1 MRLFSALTAAAAFSL
16 STSRHRCAVSAARA
30 YPGVEA
36 GCSIGASFSRGPSY
50 RTQSTPPSRVST
62 EAYFT
67 PSTHARDPSGVC
79 IMSPG
84 ANPKGAQW
92 STPSSW
98 VMYAGPFFLPPFLPP
113 FLGGMTLTPGDSRPR
128 APSDAIANFGV
139 FVVVPLAAIQ
149 KSKREI
155 RETPD
160 GAKSRAKRQVARFF
174 GKRRSDSH
182 VVFPTP
188 SQRADV
194 RAPHS
199 WSRASDTPPRASI
212 MSASLVFRTA
222 SLGRRLVSAKAPASR
237 PTPRGRDVGRR
248 FEKMTTL
255 RCSARC
261 ARSTLAR
268 S

>member
-1 MRLFSALTAAAAFSL
+1 MIYFRARELAMDHLGVG
-16 STSRHRCAVSAARA
+16 SRVDVDYDELGWWPARVAKCAEACVLVVAPDGTWSEKIPWDDVEHRCRAPRETRADRPASVSAARA
-30 YPGVEA
+30 YPGVET

-67 PSTHARDPSGVC
+67 PSTHARNPSGVC

-98 VMYAGPFFLPPFLPP
+98 VMYVGPFFLPPFLPP
-113 FLGGMTLTPGDSRPR
+113 FLGGMTLATRGLETPARVHECDCRFRRFRGCSPR
-128 APSDAIANFGV
+128 ARN
-139 FVVVPLAAIQ
+139 
-149 KSKREI
+149 
-155 RETPD
+155 
-160 GAKSRAKRQVARFF
+160 SRNEWNARFRLAPSGSIF
-174 GKRRSDSH
+174 WKRRSDSH

-199 WSRASDTPPRASI
+199 
-212 MSASLVFRTA
+212 
-222 SLGRRLVSAKAPASR
+222 
-237 PTPRGRDVGRR
+237 
-248 FEKMTTL
+248 
-255 RCSARC
+255 
-261 ARSTLAR
+261 
-268 S
+268 